1 MELLQLQY
9 FQVIARTQ
17 NISAAAEQLHI
28 SQPSLSQI
36 LKRLEQEVG
45 APLFDRVGKRI
56 VLNLWRGTPKAC
68 GKSVYR
74 LG

>member
-17 NISAAAEQLHI
+17 NISAAADELHI
-28 SQPSLSQI
+28 SQPSLSQL

-45 APLFDRVGKRI
+45 SPLFDRIGKRI
-56 VLNLWRGTPKAC
+56 ELNAC
-68 GKSVYR
+68 GAVGSSTLVTE
-74 LG
+74 